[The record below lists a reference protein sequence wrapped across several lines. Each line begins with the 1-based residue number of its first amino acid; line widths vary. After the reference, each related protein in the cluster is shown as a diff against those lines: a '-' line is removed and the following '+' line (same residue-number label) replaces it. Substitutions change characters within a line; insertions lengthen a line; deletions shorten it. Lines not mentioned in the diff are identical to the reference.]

1 MDGVMV
7 AIERKI
13 AAELPARFDI
23 MLDGWT
29 HASEHYLAVFVCY
42 EVNTRQKTPL
52 LCMAP
57 LHEAEDDDLTA
68 RGHREFL
75 ATMLPRDYGVQLEQ
89 CRFVVGDNCSVNRR
103 LATLMGVPLIG
114 CASHRL
120 NLAVNADMASHEDDL
135 AAVHVPMVKPRTL
148 KQSAKLRSKTSF
160 RPVIRQ
166 DTRWSSTFAMVNRY
180 FKLLEFLDPED
191 DDILHLLPSPAC
203 NKRL

>member
-1 MDGVMV
+1 MSFSYSNLQPISQETLGAGMDGVMV

-13 AAELPARFDI
+13 AAELPARFGI

-29 HASEHYLAVFVCY
+29 HASEHYLAVFACY
-42 EVNTRQKTPL
+42 EVNTRQKTTL

-57 LHEAEDDDLTA
+57 LLEAEDDDLIA
-68 RGHREFL
+68 RGHRAFL

-120 NLAVNADMASHEDDL
+120 NLAVKADMASHEDDL
-135 AAVHVPMVKPRTL
+135 AAVHVLMVKPRTL
-148 KQSAKLRSKTSF
+148 KQSAKLR
-160 RPVIRQ
+160 
-166 DTRWSSTFAMVNRY
+166 
-180 FKLLEFLDPED
+180 
-191 DDILHLLPSPAC
+191 
-203 NKRL
+203 

>member
-13 AAELPARFDI
+13 AAELPARFGI

-42 EVNTRQKTPL
+42 EVNTRQKTTL

-57 LHEAEDDDLTA
+57 LLEAEDDDLTA

-135 AAVHVPMVKPRTL
+135 AAVHVPMVKLRTL
-148 KQSAKLRSKTSF
+148 KQSAKLR
-160 RPVIRQ
+160 
-166 DTRWSSTFAMVNRY
+166 
-180 FKLLEFLDPED
+180 
-191 DDILHLLPSPAC
+191 
-203 NKRL
+203 